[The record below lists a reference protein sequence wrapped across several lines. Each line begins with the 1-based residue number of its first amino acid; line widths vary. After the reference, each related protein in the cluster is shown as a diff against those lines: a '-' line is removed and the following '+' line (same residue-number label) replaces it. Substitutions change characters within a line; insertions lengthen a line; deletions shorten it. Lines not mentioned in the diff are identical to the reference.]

1 MWKDEHEHAW
11 ARIVDF
17 VHESS
22 GARIAVQLAHAGRKG
37 SCKRLWEGA
46 DQPLA
51 EGGWPLIAPSPVPW
65 SPDSQVPSE
74 MTRQDM
80 VTVRDQFVRSAKMAA
95 RAGFDMLELHF
106 AHGYLLS
113 SFLTPLSN
121 QRSDDYG
128 GSLENR
134 ARYPLEVLDAV
145 RAAWPDRPVSVRI
158 SATDWVEGGFTV
170 DDAVSLSSLLKEHGA
185 DIIHVSAGQTSAEA
199 KPRHGRAFQT
209 PFADRIRHEAG
220 VPTIAV
226 GNISTYDDVNT
237 IILAGRGDLVALAR
251 AHLADPYFT
260 LHAAREQGY
269 DPAPWPKQYRAA
281 RSLRFLLK

>member
-1 MWKDEHEHAW
+1 
-11 ARIVDF
+11 
-17 VHESS
+17 
-22 GARIAVQLAHAGRKG
+22 
-37 SCKRLWEGA
+37 
-46 DQPLA
+46 
-51 EGGWPLIAPSPVPW
+51 
-65 SPDSQVPSE
+65 

-80 VTVRDQFVRSAKMAA
+80 VEVRDQFVRSTRMAE

-128 GSLENR
+128 GTLENR

-145 RAAWPDRPVSVRI
+145 REAWPDRPLSVRI
-158 SATDWVEGGFTV
+158 SATDWVEGGFTA
-170 DDAVSLSSLLKEHGA
+170 DDAVALSAMLKEHGT
-185 DIIHVSAGQTSAEA
+185 DIVHVSAGQTSTEA

-209 PFADRIRHEAG
+209 PFADRIRHDVD

-237 IILAGRGDLVALAR
+237 IVLAGRADLVSLAR

-260 LHAAREQGY
+260 LHAAREQGF
-269 DPAPWPKQYRAA
+269 DGMAWPNQYRAA
-281 RSLRFLLK
+281 RSLRYLLK